1 MTFSIV
7 GGNDIGEDGSDN
19 FRRWERDHAKRE
31 LLAPPD
37 GGSGLAELRP
47 HERRWLKR
55 FAEVQTQDF
64 RDHFVKPLPWE
75 WNLRHLTDLTFPI
88 TLPQVNDGS
97 QPSPPNQPQ
106 FSPSFPSSSTCF
118 QTSSSC
124 FLFWD
129 SKQSFA

>member
-47 HERRWLKR
+47 HERRGLKR

-88 TLPQVNDGS
+88 TLPQVTDGS
-97 QPSPPNQPQ
+97 
-106 FSPSFPSSSTCF
+106 
-118 QTSSSC
+118 
-124 FLFWD
+124 
-129 SKQSFA
+129 